1 MYFVVF
7 MLLFNGSSIDKLH
20 VNRHQVYIRRE
31 SGFGLYKK
39 LKVINRLWTIYRT
52 SYFSY
57 KNHFVHFKL

>member
-20 VNRHQVYIRRE
+20 VNKHQVYIRRE

-39 LKVINRLWTIYRT
+39 LKVINRL
-52 SYFSY
+52 
-57 KNHFVHFKL
+57 